1 MKKKQKSIT
10 DGPAAALGAARRGA
24 KLVIEP
30 RGAYNATSKLHDFDG
45 ECGAANRL
53 RIRPTLL
60 ATADGELADGA
71 DDPRLCDARQAAA
84 TDECGPAEADPA
96 GVVQITT
103 SSKPMVS

>member
-60 ATADGELADGA
+60 TTAPTA
-71 DDPRLCDARQAAA
+71 
-84 TDECGPAEADPA
+84 
-96 GVVQITT
+96 
-103 SSKPMVS
+103 SSKTAPTTMTP